1 MRAGRNPRRAYDEY
15 GNGIPP
21 ATVWNK
27 VARGY
32 KTVMALMPAGAAI
45 TPRFPSP
52 AFPPNFPISDIA
64 LRLHCSR
71 MRRPGHQDH
80 AQRQRAP
87 RPLVWREGLSRR
99 LRGKTMGGRE
109 CQF

>member
-32 KTVMALMPAGAAI
+32 KTVMANARGCGHNAPVPLAGL
-45 TPRFPSP
+45 
-52 AFPPNFPISDIA
+52 PPDFPISDIA
-64 LRLHCSR
+64 LRLHCSECGAR
-71 MRRPGHQDH
+71 DIKIMLNVSELYDR
-80 AQRQRAP
+80 
-87 RPLVWREGLSRR
+87 SY
-99 LRGKTMGGRE
+99 GGRDY
-109 CQF
+109 QGA